1 MMRNVSLKSCHI
13 HCHLE
18 TFLQHEHQV
27 TVEVLFRDK
36 GFAMTIMLLLRMMSV
51 MTYYDLQ

>member
-18 TFLQHEHQV
+18 TFLQHEYQV

-51 MTYYDLQ
+51 MTCYDLQ